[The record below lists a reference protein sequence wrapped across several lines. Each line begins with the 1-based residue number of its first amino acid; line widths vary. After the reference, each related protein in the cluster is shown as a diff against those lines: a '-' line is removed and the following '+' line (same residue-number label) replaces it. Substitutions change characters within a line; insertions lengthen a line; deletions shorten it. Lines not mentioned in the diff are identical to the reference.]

1 MTFLLRALL
10 SILGIDID
18 LLETK
23 MKLQFKGKPDMSSN
37 WLELLEALES
47 GMCNVIKIR
56 LKSKDAT
63 RSGKGNQPLNIK
75 TAVEW
80 KIVPNFRWNFY
91 SILFLVASLL
101 N

>member
-10 SILGIDID
+10 SFLGIDKD

-23 MKLQFKGKPDMSSN
+23 MKLHFKGKPNMSRSN

-63 RSGKGNQPLNIK
+63 RYGKGNQPLNIK

-80 KIVPNFRWNFY
+80 P
-91 SILFLVASLL
+91 FLKLGI
-101 N
+101 